1 MDYVTEEIPEELIPS
16 FEEEIYP
23 TLYINT
29 DSLRKQSS
37 LVVVMTSDYSLY
49 VMGSEIGK
57 IKKGVIADKTVNK
70 TAGSQKSQ
78 SEEKQ

>member
-29 DSLRKQSS
+29 NSLWKQSS

-49 VMGSEIGK
+49 VMGSEYYNT
-57 IKKGVIADKTVNK
+57 IAGGNDNV
-70 TAGSQKSQ
+70 
-78 SEEKQ
+78 

>member
-1 MDYVTEEIPEELIPS
+1 MRDDFDFSHEFSCIGIMDYVTEEIPEELIPS

-29 DSLRKQSS
+29 NSLWKQSS

-49 VMGSEIGK
+49 VMGSEYYNT
-57 IKKGVIADKTVNK
+57 IAGGNDNV
-70 TAGSQKSQ
+70 
-78 SEEKQ
+78 